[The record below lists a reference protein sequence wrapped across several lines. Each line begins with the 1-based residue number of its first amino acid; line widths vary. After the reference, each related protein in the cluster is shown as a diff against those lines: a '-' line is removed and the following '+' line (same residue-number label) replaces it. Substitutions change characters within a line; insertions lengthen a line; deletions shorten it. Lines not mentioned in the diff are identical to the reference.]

1 MDGSSAGATVAHD
14 RLGRF
19 AVGHTE
25 WRARR
30 DRITQRYEQ
39 LLAEFG
45 DVSDTQKQLLRIAA
59 KHLDEAER
67 AKSPV
72 VRTRASRCASQILKL
87 FPKPKAPAPRGPA
100 TVAEYFGNGE

>member
-1 MDGSSAGATVAHD
+1 MNTTAPVPYRIHKSSCLGSPP
-14 RLGRF
+14 
-19 AVGHTE
+19 
-25 WRARR
+25 
-30 DRITQRYEQ
+30 
-39 LLAEFG
+39 
-45 DVSDTQKQLLRIAA
+45 

-87 FPKPKAPAPRGPA
+87 FKKPKAPAPRGPA